1 MTDQIPA
8 SWEANENLEGTEFHD
23 QRFSKLIRR
32 AILDEMIYRGLAG
45 RDDEDSQ
52 LTQIVDQ
59 VEELIRETYNADK
72 DVIKAAK
79 KLEYNLEE
87 PTDRV
92 FVDFVKSMLDGSIFN
107 EG

>member
-1 MTDQIPA
+1 M
-8 SWEANENLEGTEFHD
+8 
-23 QRFSKLIRR
+23 
-32 AILDEMIYRGLAG
+32 MIYRGLAG